1 MDGGHGC
8 VPVCFVCSKV
18 APEVRGRE
26 FGGNDHGT
34 ASVKGSEETS
44 EKTVDVE
51 QRHHEHGA
59 VCRAES
65 VCGLDVGHRAG
76 EVSMGEG
83 DLFS

>member
-1 MDGGHGC
+1 M
-8 VPVCFVCSKV
+8 
-18 APEVRGRE
+18 
-26 FGGNDHGT
+26 
-34 ASVKGSEETS
+34 KGSEETS